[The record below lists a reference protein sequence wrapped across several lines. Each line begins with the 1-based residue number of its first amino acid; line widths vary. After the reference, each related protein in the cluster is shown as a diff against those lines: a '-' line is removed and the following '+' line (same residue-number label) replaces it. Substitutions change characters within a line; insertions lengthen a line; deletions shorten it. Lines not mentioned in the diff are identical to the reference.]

1 MSEIIKPPY
10 DVIIFAGGK
19 TGGSTLHNTFLHDW
33 RNCRPIHLHQ
43 DKFFKDA
50 QLIGNHPFKQT
61 DNPKSI
67 FDLVKE
73 QAYFIDVYRNATDR
87 KISSYFQNLAHN
99 RKEFKVPNNLTIEE
113 EVDYFQMHIYHNI
126 ENYESMSEVMKH
138 YGIRETMEDKGDYWI
153 KQRDKLTF
161 IKLRFDKISK
171 WGEILSDIFGRKIE
185 IKNANLSCE
194 KDYYPEYLAFKQ
206 VFYQKY
212 R

>member
-33 RNCRPIHLHQ
+33 RKCRPIHLHR

-73 QAYFIDVYRNATDR
+73 KAYFIDVYRNATDR

-99 RKEFKVPNNLTIEE
+99 RKEFKVPKNLTIEE

-138 YGIRETMEDKGDYWI
+138 YGVEGVMEYKEDYWI
-153 KQRDKLTF
+153 KRRDKLTF